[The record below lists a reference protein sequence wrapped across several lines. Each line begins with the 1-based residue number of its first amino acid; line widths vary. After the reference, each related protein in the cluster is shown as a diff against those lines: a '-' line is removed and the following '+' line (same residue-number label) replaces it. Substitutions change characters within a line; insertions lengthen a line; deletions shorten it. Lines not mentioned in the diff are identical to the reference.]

1 MSRISRLAAV
11 GLVAVV
17 TSSASA
23 SGAPDVG
30 SFPSLVQMVGQK
42 LVVSMDGTTPSAS
55 LLRRARRGKIG
66 GVLIH
71 GYNFATAAQLR
82 AITSKLQH
90 AAAAG
95 GQPRLLIAVDQEGG
109 PVKTV
114 SWIPPTLSPSQMGA
128 LGSSATARRQG
139 RRTGAALRDLGI
151 NTDFAPVAD
160 VPASTASFMY
170 QEGRTWS
177 FGARKTARLSNAFA
191 LGLGDRHAFAT
202 MKHFPGLGFATR
214 NTDSYVVRIT
224 ATKSQLS
231 PGLKPYR
238 LAVRNQLPLV
248 MLSNAVYD
256 AYDRHHAAGWS
267 RAIGTTLLRGDLGF
281 RGVTITDSLDGA
293 AHARGLPTRRLAI
306 RAARAGT
313 DLLLL
318 TGSERASRHVYKALV
333 EAAGDGRIKQTR
345 LLASYERVLALKAAS

>member
-17 TSSASA
+17 SSSASA
-23 SGAPDVG
+23 PGAPDVG
-30 SFPSLVQMVGQK
+30 SSPSVGQMVGQK

-82 AITSKLQH
+82 AITGKLQH

-128 LGSSATARRQG
+128 LGSSETARRQG

-170 QEGRTWS
+170 QQGRTWS
-177 FGARKTARLSNAFA
+177 FGARKTASSRRQAIQPARNWSNSWELRAKAFTPS
-191 LGLGDRHAFAT
+191 R
-202 MKHFPGLGFATR
+202 
-214 NTDSYVVRIT
+214 
-224 ATKSQLS
+224 Q
-231 PGLKPYR
+231 R
-238 LAVRNQLPLV
+238 LA
-248 MLSNAVYD
+248 
-256 AYDRHHAAGWS
+256 W
-267 RAIGTTLLRGDLGF
+267 T
-281 RGVTITDSLDGA
+281 
-293 AHARGLPTRRLAI
+293 
-306 RAARAGT
+306 
-313 DLLLL
+313 
-318 TGSERASRHVYKALV
+318 
-333 EAAGDGRIKQTR
+333 
-345 LLASYERVLALKAAS
+345 